1 MGAVAPVSRGEG
13 RSIAHGDVKRHI
25 DMSTVTCL
33 ACASWP
39 TTQWACFRL
48 STCGSAQSP
57 NGYVSGIPVPWPDGS
72 ADTALVWSNQV
83 HASNCIA
90 SDDAE

>member
-1 MGAVAPVSRGEG
+1 MGNGLVPRVRKLAEDAMG
-13 RSIAHGDVKRHI
+13 R
-25 DMSTVTCL
+25 
-33 ACASWP
+33 
-39 TTQWACFRL
+39 CFRWT
-48 STCGSAQSP
+48 TCGSGQSP

-72 ADTALVWSNQV
+72 ADTALVRSNQV